1 MLKVVEKLLL
11 LTIYGYLIEP
21 QKYYLLKE
29 IYRVSLKKTNYKSK

>member
-1 MLKVVEKLLL
+1 MLKVVEQLLL

-29 IYRVSLKKTNYKSK
+29 FKKL

>member
-1 MLKVVEKLLL
+1 MLKVVEQLLL

-29 IYRVSLKKTNYKSK
+29 VYRISLKNYKFK